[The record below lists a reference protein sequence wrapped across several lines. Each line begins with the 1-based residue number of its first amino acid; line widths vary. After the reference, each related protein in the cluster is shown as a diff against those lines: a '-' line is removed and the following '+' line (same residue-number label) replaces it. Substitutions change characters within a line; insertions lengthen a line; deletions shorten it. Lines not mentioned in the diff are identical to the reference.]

1 MNQLQL
7 SDLDTPYLPSASK
20 IKVQCR
26 VEISQSNSSSG
37 GIQPCSMVQGHQPNQ
52 VSSST
57 LLGLL
62 LIKLSLYPFLSYLTL
77 FPVCVKSKHSSLAS
91 PSIFKLSLLLPL
103 VISTTSLHN
112 FSALVSLL

>member
-37 GIQPCSMVQGHQPNQ
+37 GIQPCSMVQGHQPKLIPDQINHFTKAFQ
-52 VSSST
+52 SFGGFINSLKLKRPPTQSS
-57 LLGLL
+57 
-62 LIKLSLYPFLSYLTL
+62 
-77 FPVCVKSKHSSLAS
+77 
-91 PSIFKLSLLLPL
+91 
-103 VISTTSLHN
+103 
-112 FSALVSLL
+112 